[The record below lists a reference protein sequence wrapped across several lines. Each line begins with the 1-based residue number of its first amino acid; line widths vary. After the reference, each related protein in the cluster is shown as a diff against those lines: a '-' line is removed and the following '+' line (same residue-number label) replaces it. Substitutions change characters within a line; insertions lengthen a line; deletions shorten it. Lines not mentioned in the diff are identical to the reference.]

1 MNVSNNFSEN
11 AYLATCALIVYRKSN
26 GEILCTLNEI
36 EDGRI
41 QPGAAVDG
49 KKLAGL
55 FNSIGDVDLKTALK
69 MAWQDQRILARGP
82 NSVLWYAPPCRREIF
97 FSCTNKNLQRY
108 SGKVF
113 PYPGLVFLARRD
125 QLAVYAVK
133 ARRPEAGTKLYHAP
147 FWNISEHGQ
156 ICLPSSARNRQHTPE
171 EWENIF
177 YNSAFSHAG
186 TSPANISRTPF
197 AKLVAALIRSKAEKF
212 PSAELVPAKI
222 DIAKFAERR

>member
-11 AYLATCALIVYRKSN
+11 AYLAACALIVYRNSS
-26 GEILCTLNEI
+26 GEVLCTLNEI

-41 QPGAAVDG
+41 RPGAAVDG

-55 FNSIGDVDLKTALK
+55 FASLGDADLKTALK

-113 PYPGLVFLARRD
+113 PYPGLVFLARGET
-125 QLAVYAVK
+125 LSVYAVK
-133 ARRPEAGTKLYHAP
+133 SRRPQAGTKLYHAP
-147 FWNISEHGQ
+147 FWNISDRGS
-156 ICLPSSARNRQHTPE
+156 ICLPSGARNQLHSPG

-186 TSPANISRTPF
+186 TSAANISRTPF
-197 AKLVAALIRSKAEKF
+197 AELVAALIRGKAEKF
-212 PSAELVPAKI
+212 PSAELVPAKL
-222 DIAKFAERR
+222 DIAKFAGL